1 MSTKKELVDEL
12 SRLTGE
18 QKKTFKDMSK
28 EKLIILLH
36 ETSKNNNLRPTHS
49 KHVWLSTPPKTKRS
63 RRKQT
68 GLSKHVWLV
77 SPRSRPKRK
86 RKSPMRSLK
95 SRRYSSVSPR
105 RYTSRIN
112 SRVVSSK
119 RNRSKRGK
127 GVSWGGKH
135 VLLGNPK
142 RRRNSMK
149 VSRSILKPKKG
160 YINVISYSPK
170 KYKSREQIIIDAKTR
185 SPSPTKKSY
194 VDTLSHITG
203 RTKKFY
209 SEWTKSELKERLHAT
224 EYENWSPIHGK
235 HVWSPRKRVSPK
247 RVSRKRVSR
256 KRVSRKR
263 VSRKRVSRKRVSRKR
278 VSRKRS
284 TSKVSCK
291 SYQKR
296 NENGR
301 CVNKEC
307 KDGKIRD
314 RITKK
319 CRNKKN

>member
-36 ETSKNNNLRPTHS
+36 ETGKNNNLRPTHS
-49 KHVWLSTPPKTKRS
+49 KHVWLSTPPKSKRS
-63 RRKQT
+63 RRKPT
-68 GLSKHVWLV
+68 VLSKHVWLV

-86 RKSPMRSLK
+86 RRSPMRSIK
-95 SRRYSSVSPR
+95 SR

-112 SRVVSSK
+112 SRVVSAK
-119 RNRSKRGK
+119 RNRNRNINRNRSKRI
-127 GVSWGGKH
+127 SWGGKH

-142 RRRNSMK
+142 RRRRNSMK
-149 VSRSILKPKKG
+149 VSRSILKPKKS
-160 YINVISYSPK
+160 YRNVISYSPK
-170 KYKSREQIIIDAKTR
+170 KTKSRQQIIIDANTR

-224 EYENWSPIHGK
+224 EYESWSPIHGK
-235 HVWSPRKRVSPK
+235 HVWSPRK

-278 VSRKRS
+278 VSRKRVS
-284 TSKVSCK
+284 RKRVSCK

-301 CVNKEC
+301 CINKEC
-307 KDGKIRD
+307 KDDKIRD

>member
-36 ETSKNNNLRPTHS
+36 ETGKNNNLRPTHS
-49 KHVWLSTPPKTKRS
+49 KHVWLSTPPKSKRS
-63 RRKQT
+63 RRKPT
-68 GLSKHVWLV
+68 VLSKHVWLV

-86 RKSPMRSLK
+86 RRSPMRSIK
-95 SRRYSSVSPR
+95 SR

-112 SRVVSSK
+112 SRVVSAK
-119 RNRSKRGK
+119 RNRNRNINRNINRNRSKRI
-127 GVSWGGKH
+127 SWGGKH

-142 RRRNSMK
+142 RRRRNSMK
-149 VSRSILKPKKG
+149 VSRSILKPKKS
-160 YINVISYSPK
+160 YRNVISYSPK
-170 KYKSREQIIIDAKTR
+170 KTKSRQQIIIDANTR

-224 EYENWSPIHGK
+224 EYESWSPIHGK
-235 HVWSPRKRVSPK
+235 HVWSP
-247 RVSRKRVSR
+247 RKRVSR

-263 VSRKRVSRKRVSRKR
+263 VSRKRVSRKRVS
-278 VSRKRS
+278 
-284 TSKVSCK
+284 CK

-301 CVNKEC
+301 CINKEC
-307 KDGKIRD
+307 KDDKIRD